1 MVTNRENKEQENS
14 VQVNVM
20 SSTNNLHFKIKFS

>member
-1 MVTNRENKEQENS
+1 MVTNKENKEQENS

-20 SSTNNLHFKIKFS
+20 SSTNLHLKIKFS

>member
-1 MVTNRENKEQENS
+1 MATNGENNEQKNS

-20 SSTNNLHFKIKFS
+20 SSTNNLQLKSKFS

>member
-1 MVTNRENKEQENS
+1 MVTNGENKEQKNS

-20 SSTNNLHFKIKFS
+20 SSTNNLQLKSKFS